1 MLDLKLTM
9 TEEVKKF
16 PYKEGEHFNEL
27 YQEPCP
33 ACETPW
39 VDSEDEEGF
48 YCTNYDQWGRE
59 YEALCSIC
67 GYFAYIEMKAVVIK
81 QSWKKKP

>member
-1 MLDLKLTM
+1 M

-16 PYKEGEHFNEL
+16 PYKEGDDFNEVGHGSS
-27 YQEPCP
+27 CP
-33 ACETPW
+33 ACEAPW
-39 VDSEDEEGF
+39 FEDSEDEEGF
-48 YCTNYDQWGRE
+48 NCTNYDRWGRE